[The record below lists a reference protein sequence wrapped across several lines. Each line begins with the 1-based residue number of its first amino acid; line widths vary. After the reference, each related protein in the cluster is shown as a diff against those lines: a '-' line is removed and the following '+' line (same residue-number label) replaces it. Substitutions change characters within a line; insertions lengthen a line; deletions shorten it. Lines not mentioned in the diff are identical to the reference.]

1 MGMPRER
8 LLGGAFVEARRVKRT
23 MDEAIDEF
31 VAALASSRK
40 SSPNTLGA
48 YRTDLRQ
55 LSDFLA
61 QRGVRHWQET
71 TPALIT
77 DFVLHLREH
86 KYATTSIARKV
97 AALKSFFQHLR
108 AANLIDTDPSAAL
121 QAPRV
126 AKEFPHAL
134 EPDEVARLFQTVQS
148 ATGVGQRDLAML
160 HAIYS
165 TGMRVTE
172 LISLNLHHVDLAR
185 GHVRCVSTNAA
196 RKERLLPLS
205 LEAQKALAAYMD
217 GNRRTLLRDV
227 DEPALFLNHHGQRLT
242 RQGFWLIIK
251 GYARAA
257 GIADI
262 TPHTLRHSF
271 ALDMLGRG
279 MELRSVQE
287 LLGHANISTTH
298 IYRQMRRAQLV
309 TVP

>member
-1 MGMPRER
+1 
-8 LLGGAFVEARRVKRT
+8 

-31 VAALASSRK
+31 VAALASGRK

-61 QRGVRHWQET
+61 QRGVRRWQDA

-77 DFVLHLREH
+77 DFVLHLRER
-86 KYATTSIARKV
+86 KYATTSVARKV
-97 AALKSFFQHLR
+97 AALKSFFQHLH
-108 AANLIDTDPSAAL
+108 ATHLLDADPSAAL

-148 ATGVGQRDLAML
+148 ASGVGQRDLAML

-172 LISLNLHHVDLAR
+172 LISLNVAHVDFAR
-185 GHVRCVSTNAA
+185 GHVRCVSTSPA

-205 LEAQKALAAYMD
+205 LDAQKALAAYVD
-217 GNRRTLLRDV
+217 GNRRTLLRDPN
-227 DEPALFLNHHGQRLT
+227 EPALFLNHHGQRLT

-298 IYRQMRRAQLV
+298 IYRQMRRAHHLV

>member
-1 MGMPRER
+1 
-8 LLGGAFVEARRVKRT
+8 

-31 VAALASSRK
+31 VAALASGRK

-61 QRGVRHWQET
+61 QRGVRQWQET

-77 DFVLHLREH
+77 DFVLHLRER

-108 AANLIDTDPSAAL
+108 AANLIDADPSAAL

-134 EPDEVARLFQTVQS
+134 GPDEVARLFQTVQS
-148 ATGVGQRDLAML
+148 TTGVGQRDLAML

-172 LISLNLHHVDLAR
+172 LISLNLSHVDLAR
-185 GHVRCVSTNAA
+185 GHVRCVSLNAA

-227 DEPALFLNHHGQRLT
+227 GEPALFLNHHGQRLT